1 MGKRSHLEPTEQRT
15 KKKSK
20 SEKPAKASK
29 DKQENGDE
37 KTVSY
42 SDASALSEI
51 PQSEID
57 SFLTKN
63 VIKISDPS
71 SPDASQFRPILSFDH
86 LPECDVGLYTQLK
99 SFPAPTPIQS
109 TTWPLLFAGRDVI
122 GIAETGSGK
131 TLGFGLPCLKKLI
144 DSKSSKPCQPKAVI
158 ISPTRELAMQ
168 IYDQLVKF
176 GHHEKTQVT
185 CIYGG
190 VGKDEQRRALQKAAI
205 VVATPGRL
213 KDLQNDGSID
223 LGKVNYLVLDEADRM
238 LDKGFEQDIKDILKP
253 MPVSRRQTVMFT
265 ATWPRSVRDLAATFM
280 KTPVTV
286 TIGGDPSADPRAN
299 TRIKQVVEV
308 VDGREKEGR
317 LVQLLTKSQRGQKSP
332 EKVLV
337 FCLYKKE
344 AMRIENLI
352 RNKGFAVAGI
362 HGDLNQSD
370 RFRNLDAFKK
380 GNATVLIATDVAA
393 RGLDIPNVKL
403 VINVTFPLT
412 VEDYVHRIGRTGR
425 AGADGLAITMFTE
438 NDKGL
443 SGGYVIPILI
453 RLIEI
458 VGAMLIMNRLINV
471 LKAAN
476 QDVPE
481 DLLKFGTTVKKKQHD
496 VYGAFYKDVDMD
508 KTATKITFDD

>member
-1 MGKRSHLEPTEQRT
+1 
-15 KKKSK
+15 
-20 SEKPAKASK
+20 
-29 DKQENGDE
+29 
-37 KTVSY
+37 
-42 SDASALSEI
+42 
-51 PQSEID
+51 
-57 SFLTKN
+57 
-63 VIKISDPS
+63 
-71 SPDASQFRPILSFDH
+71 
-86 LPECDVGLYTQLK
+86 
-99 SFPAPTPIQS
+99 
-109 TTWPLLFAGRDVI
+109 
-122 GIAETGSGK
+122 
-131 TLGFGLPCLKKLI
+131 
-144 DSKSSKPCQPKAVI
+144 
-158 ISPTRELAMQ
+158 
-168 IYDQLVKF
+168 
-176 GHHEKTQVT
+176 
-185 CIYGG
+185 
-190 VGKDEQRRALQKAAI
+190 
-205 VVATPGRL
+205 
-213 KDLQNDGSID
+213 
-223 LGKVNYLVLDEADRM
+223 
-238 LDKGFEQDIKDILKP
+238 
-253 MPVSRRQTVMFT
+253 MFT